1 MSTKAL
7 AAEQINEAEEQ
18 THLTEEQLDAV
29 SGGVAGGFLTVL
41 HQVLDAAK
49 YPITTYAP
57 GHCPGQN
64 Q

>member
-1 MSTKAL
+1 MNTKTL
-7 AAEQINEAEEQ
+7 AVETDEAAKKTQ
-18 THLTEEQLDAV
+18 LTEEQLDAV
-29 SGGVAGGFLTVL
+29 SGGSLSEIL
-41 HQVLDAAK
+41 HQVWVSVE